1 MGLEVTWDGGDG
13 GEGAACLEIPLARL
27 EVSSP
32 PGTLWLGG
40 NEGEGRARESFCSEN
55 GEGRSGDEKSK
66 MGDVGERL
74 RRKRRETDS

>member
-32 PGTLWLGG
+32 PGSLWLGG
-40 NEGEGRARESFCSEN
+40 MREKVGQGRVFVVRMGRGEAEMKKVR
-55 GEGRSGDEKSK
+55 
-66 MGDVGERL
+66 
-74 RRKRRETDS
+74 